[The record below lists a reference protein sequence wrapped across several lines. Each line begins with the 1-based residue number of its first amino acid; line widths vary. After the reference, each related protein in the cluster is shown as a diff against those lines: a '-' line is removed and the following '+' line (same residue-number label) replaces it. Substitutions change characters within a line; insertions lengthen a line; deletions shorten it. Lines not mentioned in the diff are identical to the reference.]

1 MTRIETEIKAAEG
14 KQTEAETVI
23 DALYK
28 EIKDS
33 KAKMAAGAKAPEIVQ
48 MQADIAAREKKID
61 DQKDIVR
68 VAMEEKRK
76 AEQEKKL
83 IEESMKEQ
91 LDEIANMTA

>member
-1 MTRIETEIKAAEG
+1 
-14 KQTEAETVI
+14 
-23 DALYK
+23 
-28 EIKDS
+28 
-33 KAKMAAGAKAPEIVQ
+33 MAAGAKAPEIVQ